1 MSIEQSVDILVRDP
15 CRNPFYIGTLS
26 DDYFIEYVYGS
37 DPVDLIIDNFKVDPP
52 VCPITYECQSASGCD
67 IPGVSSFN
75 AGRFTFETNNRL
87 RFPVGDYVYQ
97 IKASSGVDSVIS
109 TFSELTLRIR
119 EPCEQTKI
127 MPRPGSEEYFKDMS
141 YILGDPGQSQELEI
155 K

>member
-1 MSIEQSVDILVRDP
+1 MRDP

-75 AGRFTFETNNRL
+75 AGRFTFETNNL
-87 RFPVGDYVYQ
+87 LIPN
-97 IKASSGVDSVIS
+97 IS
-109 TFSELTLRIR
+109 IIRNYFLTF
-119 EPCEQTKI
+119 
-127 MPRPGSEEYFKDMS
+127 
-141 YILGDPGQSQELEI
+141 ILNESKFNLLQLEMYSN
-155 K
+155 